1 MKAQNTITMSTQLGS
16 NMSKLQSIQAKE
28 QLNVKSKI
36 TIKKGLQIVYRME
49 KDCAYI
55 QITLYK
61 DFLFHSHAL
70 VEFSNISW
78 FLGLIKI
85 I

>member
-1 MKAQNTITMSTQLGS
+1 MKAQNPITMSTQLGS
-16 NMSKLQSIQAKE
+16 NMSKVQSIQAKE

-61 DFLFHSHAL
+61 DFCVSLPC
-70 VEFSNISW
+70 I
-78 FLGLIKI
+78 G
-85 I
+85 

>member
-36 TIKKGLQIVYRME
+36 TIKKDLQIVYRME
-49 KDCAYI
+49 KNCAYI

-61 DFLFHSHAL
+61 DFFVSLPC
-70 VEFSNISW
+70 IS
-78 FLGLIKI
+78 
-85 I
+85 